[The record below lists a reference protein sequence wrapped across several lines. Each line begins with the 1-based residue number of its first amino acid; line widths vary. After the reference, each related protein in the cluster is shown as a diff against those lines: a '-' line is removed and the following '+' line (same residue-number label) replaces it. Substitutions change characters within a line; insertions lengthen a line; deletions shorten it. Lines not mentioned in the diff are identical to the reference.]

1 MKKLSVLF
9 LIMCMF
15 SFILPANA
23 RTVRKKGKPR
33 GHSAVILR
41 YYPMPVPYLG
51 NGTPK
56 EGQGLY
62 TFTATPMPKAT
73 SFSNS
78 NKS

>member
-23 RTVRKKGKPR
+23 RTVRKKGR
-33 GHSAVILR
+33 SQGRSTVISR
-41 YYPMPVPYLG
+41 CYPMPVPYLG

-62 TFTATPMPKAT
+62 TFKATPVPKAT
-73 SFSNS
+73 SRVNRT
-78 NKS
+78 

>member
-23 RTVRKKGKPR
+23 RTVRKKGRPQGR
-33 GHSAVILR
+33 STVISR
-41 YYPMPVPYLG
+41 CYPMPVPYLG

-62 TFTATPMPKAT
+62 TFKATPMPKAISRVNRT
-73 SFSNS
+73 
-78 NKS
+78 